1 MRRFFVAGD
10 CLVEIGCTGAG
21 TEQEEPVSSSGVGT
35 RQLLRT
41 WRVGALSTGNVSH
54 RYGCAA

>member
-1 MRRFFVAGD
+1 VAGH
-10 CLVEIGCTGAG
+10 CLLEIGRTGAG

-41 WRVGALSTGNVSH
+41 WRVGALGTGNLGH